1 MTTTCT
7 GTQHPMTRALAWTG
21 VTVLATAAIGYAAVQ
36 AVAPAVRQGGQP
48 ASVSTLSDAWFA
60 AFLLCVPVYLAARR
74 SALLA
79 LPVVALA
86 MVPQFVVAT
95 IGLDRITADDGLEAL
110 IYVVP
115 VLMTLLC
122 LLAAATGVGLRLLEL
137 RRARPAQA
145 S

>member
-1 MTTTCT
+1 MTTT
-7 GTQHPMTRALAWTG
+7 GTVPPPSLTRALAWTG
-21 VTVLATAAIGYAAVQ
+21 VTVLATALIGYAAVE
-36 AVAPAVRQGGQP
+36 AVSPAVRRGGLP

-86 MVPQFVVAT
+86 TVPQFAVAT
-95 IGLDRITADDGLEAL
+95 IGLYRLVADDGLEAL

-115 VLMTLLC
+115 ALVTLLC
-122 LLAAATGVGLRLLEL
+122 LLAAATGAAQRLLEL
-137 RRARPAQA
+137 RRTAQA